1 MTRLR
6 LRLFRA
12 GWSLRRTLLAVL
24 LVLTVSVWGFSAI
37 VVYFEADQESQ
48 ELFDQSLAETAQL
61 LLALADHEIEE
72 RIAMGGGHES
82 APIKNAHGEYLLF
95 QMWDNTGRLLYKNQG
110 APDSPFVAAGAS
122 GFGETAIDG
131 KQWRTYAAWNADRR
145 LQIQVG
151 EPGSHRNQISARFA
165 WKLLLFVLVV
175 IPLMALGIWWIINR
189 AFRTLQVSTDEV
201 ARHTPTDLHDVSLAG
216 APSEVQPLLQAI
228 NRLIGRMRSTL
239 EHEQR
244 FTADAAHE
252 LRTPLAAI
260 KTNLQVIQR
269 ARNDAERDEFIGA
282 LGVSV
287 DRATR
292 LVGQLMALS
301 RLDPQ
306 YDNQHVPVRLDLAE
320 LLAAQLPD
328 WVGQAGRLQ
337 LHLSAQLEPARC
349 LIHQD
354 SFLILLRNL
363 LDNALRYTPP
373 GGAIRLACGVVDGAA
388 CLTVADSGPGI
399 PADMRERV
407 FDRFV
412 RLADAGKPGSGLGLS
427 IVKRIAEAHRARWVL
442 TDGLHGSGL
451 TVEVRFPISGEDNE
465 LA

>member
-1 MTRLR
+1 VT
-6 LRLFRA
+6 RLFRA
-12 GWSLRRTLLAVL
+12 GWSLRRALLAVL
-24 LVLTVSVWGFSAI
+24 LALTVSVWVFSAV

-110 APDSPFVAAGAS
+110 APDKPFVAGGAS
-122 GFGETAIDG
+122 GFGESVVEG
-131 KQWRTYAAWNADRR
+131 KSWRTYAAWNADGR

-151 EPGSHRNQISARFA
+151 EPDSHRNQISERFA

-175 IPLMALGIWWIINR
+175 IPLMALAIWWIINR
-189 AFRTLQVSTDEV
+189 AFRTLQVSADEV
-201 ARHTPTDLHDVSLAG
+201 SRHTPADLYEVSLVG
-216 APSEVQPLLQAI
+216 VPSEVQPLLQAI
-228 NRLIGRMRSTL
+228 NRLIDRMRSTL

-269 ARNDAERDEFIGA
+269 ARNDGERDEFIDA
-282 LGVSV
+282 LGISV

-306 YDNQHVPVRLDLAE
+306 YDNQQVPVRVDLAV
-320 LLAAQLPD
+320 L
-328 WVGQAGRLQ
+328 
-337 LHLSAQLEPARC
+337 LSAQLLDWVLQAERLQLQLTADLKPAWC
-349 LIHQD
+349 QIHQD

-373 GGAIRLACGVVDGAA
+373 GGVIQIACHAANGAA
-388 CLTVADSGPGI
+388 YLSVADSGPGI
-399 PADMRERV
+399 PVEMRERV

-427 IVKRIAEAHRARWVL
+427 LVKRIAEAHGARLVL
-442 TDGLHGSGL
+442 REGLYGAGL
-451 TVEVRFPISGEDNE
+451 TVQVEFPNSGENY
-465 LA
+465 AAAQR

>member
-1 MTRLR
+1 MT
-6 LRLFRA
+6 RLFRA

-24 LVLTVSVWGFSAI
+24 LALTISVWGFSAM
-37 VVYFEADQESQ
+37 VVYIEADQESH

-72 RIAMGGGHES
+72 RMAMGAAHMS

-110 APDSPFVAAGAS
+110 APDQAFVASSAN
-122 GFGETAIDG
+122 GFGESVIAG
-131 KQWRTYAAWNADRR
+131 KSWRTYAAWNADKR

-151 EPGSHRNQISARFA
+151 EPDSHRNQISARFA

-175 IPLMALGIWWIINR
+175 IPLMALAIWWIINR

-201 ARHTPTDLHDVSLAG
+201 SRHTPTDLHEVSLAG
-216 APSEVQPLLQAI
+216 VPSEVRPLLQAI

-269 ARNDAERDEFIGA
+269 ARNDGERNEFIGA
-282 LGVSV
+282 LGISV

-306 YDNQHVPVRLDLAE
+306 YDNQHVPVRLDLAD
-320 LLAAQLPD
+320 LLATQLPD
-328 WVGQAGRLQ
+328 WVSQAERLQ
-337 LHLSAQLEPARC
+337 LQLTAQLQPALCR
-349 LIHQD
+349 IHQD

-363 LDNALRYTPP
+363 LDNALRYTPA
-373 GGAIRLACGVVDGAA
+373 GGAIRLACRVVDGAV
-388 CLTVADSGPGI
+388 CLSVADSGPGI
-399 PADMRERV
+399 PVDMRERV

-412 RLADAGKPGSGLGLS
+412 RLAAAGMPGSGLGLS
-427 IVKRIAEAHRARWVL
+427 IVKRIAEAHGARLVL
-442 TDGLHGSGL
+442 TEGLHGAGL
-451 TVEVRFPISGEDNE
+451 TVEVWFPISGEDN
-465 LA
+465 AFA